1 MANHVYFDNPQTRR
15 CTDKTI
21 SVLSFLFFFVVGLQF
36 NDPLKEDLEMFKEN
50 QHFRYYRDIT
60 EAKTVLDYINTNSA
74 AKHKHQVRIRREVN
88 LKYPC

>member
-1 MANHVYFDNPQTRR
+1 M
-15 CTDKTI
+15 
-21 SVLSFLFFFVVGLQF
+21 FFFVVGLQF

-50 QHFRYYRDIT
+50 QHFRYYQDIT

-88 LKYPC
+88 LKYPCWNEHWNHNTIVQRIIYIF